1 MEFRIAPLIM
11 AVLNLIIILSVN
23 PNINDMIPLS
33 SVSNIYKILIPF
45 VVIFFMSI
53 GAYSRHTYFSKA
65 YKISFYLIQ
74 CINICLAIYY
84 VYAIKS
90 QHLG

>member
-11 AVLNLIIILSVN
+11 AVLNMIIILSAN

-53 GAYSRHTYFSKA
+53 GAYSRHSYFSKT
-65 YKISFYLIQ
+65 YKIAFYFIQ
-74 CINICLAIYY
+74 CLNICLAIYY